1 MQMCFLSVYVYSKM
15 YSDALSIISLPVHS
29 GIAML
34 YIVYGVLLY

>member
-1 MQMCFLSVYVYSKM
+1 MCFLSVYVYSKM
-15 YSDALSIISLPVHS
+15 YSDALLISKPSVNS